1 MSREPEVARTLSER
15 ERSDLAPFLE
25 AYQRAEHEM
34 RVATDQLARVLRLME
49 PGTAD
54 GTLRYDVERAAFV
67 RVGGEDGEGEAGGE

>member
-15 ERSDLAPFLE
+15 ERSDLAPFLD

-67 RVGGEDGEGEAGGE
+67 RAGEGGEGGAGGE